1 MRSPG
6 SRLEQLVLLGED
18 QRADALAELGEDR
31 VGVDRLPMMA
41 AIGVVLELPEMDQLV
56 EAADVGLEVADKPV
70 GEFVVPGEFPVDGD
84 GFGHLADVERKI
96 GRASCRERVCQYV

>member
-41 AIGVVLELPEMDQLV
+41 AIGVVLELPEMDPLV
-56 EAADVGLEVADKPV
+56 EAAAVGLEVADQPV
-70 GEFVVPGEFPVDGD
+70 GEFVVPGEFAGA
-84 GFGHLADVERKI
+84 GAGSGHLAAVERI
-96 GRASCRERVCQYV
+96 GAHFVRAAAR